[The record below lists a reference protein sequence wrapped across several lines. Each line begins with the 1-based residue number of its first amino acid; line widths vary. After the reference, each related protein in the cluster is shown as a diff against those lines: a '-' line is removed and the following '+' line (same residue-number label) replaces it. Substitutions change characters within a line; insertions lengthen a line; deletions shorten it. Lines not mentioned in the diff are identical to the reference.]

1 MKNVLKEIGILVLLF
16 YIIFGIIPSAFV
28 FVKGKMT
35 GDIISVHREGQ
46 GGIVFD
52 TDDLK
57 DVASDIEG
65 WTRLDKQEAGLDWHD
80 GSDSDHDG
88 LTDKEEI
95 EVYNSDPLKSSTAGD
110 LYTDSYKIENG
121 MDVSTYYE
129 YKEAPEYKNNECKEV
144 TPHATTPDGFQATIK
159 ALDIP
164 SAKGYDVYKDYSVH
178 FLDGTLSIDISDI
191 LLNGN
196 AKADKLKVFVS
207 NMVSGYE
214 EVKYSLDGNILTI
227 NRDFEYHENRHV
239 VIASKSSIFAPKNP
253 SFDITLN
260 AAANRANIIANTDY
274 LFVHY
279 LGITNSF
286 GSRRKP
292 HMYYVSTGN
301 DESDHEIE
309 MYLIALADDALDGL
323 TDTITDGDVK
333 KVGKTQ
339 MKALRTFVQPLI
351 NFCTFKSIDDLG
363 SDNFRWEYLFC
374 MINDSYVDDINYKHA
389 KVSELTQTS
398 NVGFSTQKDAL
409 PFENFKTTY
418 SDGGNCAGIAYFTA
432 KLFNDKAFASSGEF
446 SSDRYSDG
454 STSLSWDLSVDTDND
469 TLLDPVLSDY
479 KGQGFVQDHTKT
491 SRLLNG
497 LSAGEDEFAKMIAA
511 YWAKTNEKIGRQSY
525 MHDLDSDY
533 GEMSWEMI
541 EEMKL
546 YLDQGK
552 ILVIGLMDTDGYGHA
567 VNVVGYHEVEKGDTH
582 TISFVLYDNE
592 YPRDY
597 RGYNQL
603 VAPTLV
609 VTKRACS
616 EGYKESFSFEY
627 KPYADCA
634 YKYSSSEGSTGKML
648 FVVMDSDF
656 NVLNDKYSKY

>member
-1 MKNVLKEIGILVLLF
+1 MKNVLKGLGIIILAF
-16 YIIFGIIPSAFV
+16 YLIFGLVPSAYTFV
-28 FVKGKMT
+28 RSKT
-35 GDIISVHREGQ
+35 AESTTPAHREGQ
-46 GGIVFD
+46 GGIIFD
-52 TDDLK
+52 DSEFK

-65 WTRLDKQEAGLDWHD
+65 WTQLDKINAGLNYKN

-110 LYTDSYKIENG
+110 LYTDSYKVENG

-129 YKEAPEYKNNECKEV
+129 YEGTPEYKNNECSEV
-144 TPHATTPDGFQATIK
+144 TPHATTPDSFQATIK

-164 SAKGYDVYKDYSVH
+164 SVKGYDVYKNYSVH

-191 LLNGN
+191 LSSNDI
-196 AKADKLKVFVS
+196 KADKLKVFVS

-214 EVKYSLDGNILTI
+214 EVNYSLDGNTLTI
-227 NRDFEYHENRHV
+227 ERDFEYHENRQV
-239 VIASKSSIFAPKNP
+239 VLATKTSIFAPKNP

-260 AAANRANIIANTDY
+260 GSSRANIVANADY

-279 LGITNSF
+279 LPILNVFTPG
-286 GSRRKP
+286 RKP

-301 DESDHEIE
+301 AEQDHEIE
-309 MYLIALADDALDGL
+309 MYLIDLADDALDGRAGL
-323 TDTITDGDVK
+323 LADGDPK
-333 KVGKTQ
+333 KVNKIQ
-339 MKALRTFVQPLI
+339 MTALKTFVQPLL
-351 NFCTFKSIDDLG
+351 NLCSFKSISELSLDSAKPG
-363 SDNFRWEYLFC
+363 HLFC
-374 MINDSYVDDINYKHA
+374 LINDSYVDDIAYKHA
-389 KVSELTQTS
+389 EVSSITQSS
-398 NVGFSTQKDAL
+398 NVNFSTQKDAL

-432 KLFNDKAFASSGEF
+432 KLFNDKSFASSGEYA
-446 SSDRYSDG
+446 SDKYSDG
-454 STSLSWDLSVDTDND
+454 STSLSWNLSLDEDNN

-479 KGQGFVQDHTKT
+479 KGQEFVANHTKD
-491 SRLLNG
+491 SVLLNG
-497 LSAGEDEFAKMIAA
+497 LSTGEDEFTKMIAA
-511 YWAKTNEKIGRQSY
+511 YWAKTNEKIGRQAY

-546 YLDQGK
+546 YLSQGK

-567 VNVVGYHEVEKGDTH
+567 VNIVGYNEVRTGQSH
-582 TISFVLYDNE
+582 TVSFILYDNE

-603 VAPTLV
+603 VSPTLV

-627 KPYADCA
+627 IPYADCQ
-634 YKYSSSEGSTGKML
+634 YKYSSSEGSTGKSL

-656 NVLNDKYSKY
+656 NVLNDKY